1 MTDLSKTSFCL
12 ETNQVTKKTQLGG
25 EWGKALRSTIK
36 ASSHRQYLNALK
48 ENDEFKQLEN
58 ENKNKIL
65 AAAKETI
72 LDINVEHG
80 YTPPETYLKVI
91 ENSPIVSVDLI
102 IFNHKGEV
110 LLGKR
115 LNEPGKNTLFVPGA
129 RLRKNEET
137 RNAIERIAD
146 EELGIFLNKKSF
158 NLLGAYN
165 HIYSN
170 NFKNDSFSTH
180 YICFAYTIVLE
191 HQFTI
196 NPDEQHAEFC
206 WMDPNEL
213 TKNPNVHSHVKNY
226 FHPAPWNK
234 IA

>member
-115 LNEPGKNTLFVPGA
+115 LNEPGKTFFVAGDYE
-129 RLRKNEET
+129 KT
-137 RNAIERIAD
+137 
-146 EELGIFLNKKSF
+146 KK
-158 NLLGAYN
+158 
-165 HIYSN
+165 
-170 NFKNDSFSTH
+170 
-180 YICFAYTIVLE
+180 LE
-191 HQFTI
+191 MQ
-196 NPDEQHAEFC
+196 
-206 WMDPNEL
+206 
-213 TKNPNVHSHVKNY
+213 
-226 FHPAPWNK
+226 
-234 IA
+234 

>member
-1 MTDLSKTSFCL
+1 MADLNQSSFKL
-12 ETNQVTKKTQLGG
+12 ETNEITKQIQLGG
-25 EWGKALRSTIK
+25 DWGKALRSTIK

-48 ENDEFKQLEN
+48 ENDEFTQLTT

-65 AAAKETI
+65 NAAKETI
-72 LDINVEHG
+72 HAIKVENG
-80 YTPPETYLKVI
+80 YTPANTYLKII

-102 IFNHKGEV
+102 IFNHNGEV

-115 LNEPGKNTLFVPGA
+115 LNEPGKNTLFVPGS

-137 RNAIERIAD
+137 KNAIERIAD
-146 EELGIFLNKKSF
+146 EELGIFLNKSAF

-165 HIYSN
+165 HVYSN
-170 NFKNDSFSTH
+170 NFANDAFSTH

-191 HQFTI
+191 HQFKI

-206 WMDPNEL
+206 WMDPSEL
-213 TKNPNVHSHVKNY
+213 VKNPNVHSNVKNY

-234 IA
+234 IT